1 MDTFRRFPHGGP
13 LYFSRPS
20 PIEITLSF
28 SSVPEVSC
36 YLSPPWYE
44 NKDDHRPS
52 LQSFLQASAS
62 NEHQD
67 LRLNGLAVLS
77 TLANACQP
85 LVDVNKAKMQ
95 ITKIALVSVENMTV
109 CSWINLVLNAQNAGY
124 SVVIYFG
131 EENYGPLGN
140 VTKLHTQEEIL
151 IPFGT
156 AESCSNNTN
165 SHSSDMIT
173 NYDVL
178 FKAVDKTS
186 VNIIITGDKS
196 ENLRD
201 MAEYLKKLYYWF
213 LFGPFITLEWLRRKK
228 KLCCVT
234 GISQQVAEESAADDE
249 ERGQLVTRVGESR
262 EQNVQDITDEG
273 NEDESQPLI
282 IITDTNTDLTRN
294 DNVDRCRIIEFL
306 AMMFK
311 RGALNNLKLTAL
323 RTVALG
329 LTLTL
334 SFSSSMHII
343 RKLMKP
349 QESVFEGLSEK

>member
-1 MDTFRRFPHGGP
+1 MHS
-13 LYFSRPS
+13 FSRLAFLEVTFALEVTMS
-20 PIEITLSF
+20 AKCLVIGGSFCFVVFTIGLFYLCLYLGFGSIPIAHNSGTTLSF
-28 SSVPEVSC
+28 SSVPELVC
-36 YLSPPWYE
+36 DLSSPWL
-44 NKDDHRPS
+44 DDYRPS
-52 LQSFLQASAS
+52 LQSFLQASTT
-62 NEHQD
+62 NEDQD
-67 LRLNGLAVLS
+67 LRLSGLGVLS

-109 CSWINLVLNAQNAGY
+109 CSWRNLVLNAQNAGY

-234 GISQQVAEESAADDE
+234 GISQQVAEESA
-249 ERGQLVTRVGESR
+249 
-262 EQNVQDITDEG
+262 
-273 NEDESQPLI
+273 
-282 IITDTNTDLTRN
+282 
-294 DNVDRCRIIEFL
+294 
-306 AMMFK
+306 
-311 RGALNNLKLTAL
+311 
-323 RTVALG
+323 
-329 LTLTL
+329 
-334 SFSSSMHII
+334 
-343 RKLMKP
+343 
-349 QESVFEGLSEK
+349 